1 MCGHITSL
9 LFSHKI
15 GCSWLK
21 YFFQSKTKR
30 VSLESLHWHET
41 CSMPSFARNEKVDAC
56 VALSYYKTITL
67 SAFVYKLLHIFK
79 WSNFRTQIMT
89 QNTIFIY
96 FAFEN
101 ENIIFLQTKYCF
113 WATNLPVCAGGS
125 AAWFLLVKLS
135 SEIRVYW
142 RFVSSVHLHV
152 SNRHSWWLHF
162 LMN

>member
-21 YFFQSKTKR
+21 YFFQSKAKR
-30 VSLESLHWHET
+30 VSLESLHWNET

-79 WSNFRTQIMT
+79 WSNFRTKNLFTSPSKMKT
-89 QNTIFIY
+89 LYSYKQNI
-96 FAFEN
+96 AFEQP
-101 ENIIFLQTKYCF
+101 IYLFVLAVQRHGF
-113 WATNLPVCAGGS
+113 
-125 AAWFLLVKLS
+125 FLLNCHQRFESTEGLFHLS
-135 SEIRVYW
+135 ISMFRTDTLGD
-142 RFVSSVHLHV
+142 FT
-152 SNRHSWWLHF
+152 F
-162 LMN
+162 